1 MKKTLSV
8 ILLLLV
14 AVTCV
19 FAGCG
24 SPSGTKNSSG
34 FSKFEKLYEAVI
46 AEDYEAPTKLTIA
59 TTLEK
64 SGKVSQEAVYNYDN
78 EANFAGA
85 EITYHHSDGKQYVN
99 KLYNLVTEIEGKES
113 VVAATMERFN
123 AEKNYARTG
132 LYKSFK
138 VLHEGDDCET
148 VFADYDLDANQYIAD
163 LYKAIIDA
171 KEEKT
176 ATVKVTA
183 GEGENDFTIEA
194 ITEDEKT
201 SCTITIVNGLVAEY
215 THTYPISIRASY
227 TMKKVFTWGSAS
239 VELPKNIET
248 WMDCVYDFGDD
259 YFYLHSCEEEG
270 CLNSA
275 RQESLNT
282 YADVFVYSLDE
293 AKVAEI
299 DAHYEAMEAHLA
311 SVEAYDETKHG
322 FVKDSALYVANK
334 AFERDFY
341 DVYGDYLEF
350 VTGQYQVAYILYC
363 VNASEEN
370 TANNT
375 FVDEY
380 RTAMIA
386 DYYRLYKLIY
396 DTQYREYFFSEE
408 DGWTEE
414 DIQIALEYSNQYAD
428 ETIEQIQNRIT
439 EIETEYRALSN
450 TSGQVVVDLYNEF
463 VSLKNQYAQIKGY
476 DNYMEYAYKN
486 EHDRAYTPDETNTM
500 RSFVKKYFSAAASTM
515 LESYRKAAAAE
526 ATGKDKEYLNALN
539 SASMFGSDIATT
551 AIGDYFKTLKSS
563 AHGQEIDYYEKAN
576 ELFKN
581 GNYFKGT
588 SHEGAYGWY
597 VDYAKTGIL
606 YFGPGYNGAFTFVHE
621 FGHYYNYCYNP
632 AISISTDVAEIHSQ
646 GNEMLFLSFLK
657 NWIPKSGN
665 GLYDALVYS
674 NMYSAFANTLISTCV
689 DEFEYIVYSGKY
701 SDGTP
706 YDSNIKSYDELF
718 TEIAA
723 TYGLAELGV
732 NDYWRLV
739 CIESPCYYIAYA
751 MSMIPSLELYVTA
764 ENEGLEAAKEKYFK
778 LYAFTESEELTAS
791 YEDGSVYVTAGF
803 ADILEYAGLSST
815 FEEDVYKKIAS
826 AFKLKA
832 VVDKEE

>member
-1 MKKTLSV
+1 
-8 ILLLLV
+8 
-14 AVTCV
+14 
-19 FAGCG
+19 
-24 SPSGTKNSSG
+24 
-34 FSKFEKLYEAVI
+34 
-46 AEDYEAPTKLTIA
+46 
-59 TTLEK
+59 
-64 SGKVSQEAVYNYDN
+64 
-78 EANFAGA
+78 
-85 EITYHHSDGKQYVN
+85 
-99 KLYNLVTEIEGKES
+99 
-113 VVAATMERFN
+113 
-123 AEKNYARTG
+123 
-132 LYKSFK
+132 
-138 VLHEGDDCET
+138 
-148 VFADYDLDANQYIAD
+148 
-163 LYKAIIDA
+163 
-171 KEEKT
+171 
-176 ATVKVTA
+176 
-183 GEGENDFTIEA
+183 GENDFTIEA

-201 SCTITIVNGLVAEY
+201 SCTITIVDGLVAEY

-282 YADVFVYSLDE
+282 YADVFVYQLDE

-311 SVEAYDETKHG
+311 SVEPYDETKHG

-363 VNASEEN
+363 VKASEEN

-414 DIQIALEYSNQYAD
+414 EIQIALEYSNQYAD
-428 ETIEQIQNRIT
+428 ETIEQIQNRLT

-450 TSGQVVVDLYNEF
+450 ISGENVDALYREF
-463 VSLKNQYAQIKGY
+463 VSLKNQYAQIKGF
-476 DNYMEYAYKN
+476 DNYMEYAYMY
-486 EHDRAYTPDETNTM
+486 EHDRAYTPEETNTM
-500 RSFVKKYFSAAASTM
+500 RNYVKQYFNKAAST
-515 LESYRKAAAAE
+515 LRSRAQNASGAYSNS
-526 ATGKDKEYLNALN
+526 TTKDKLYYD
-539 SASMFGSDIATT
+539 SFSGDSIFGSDIATQ
-551 AIGDYFKTLKSS
+551 AIGDYFKTMTSS
-563 AHGQEIDYYEKAN
+563 AHGKEINYYNTAN

-588 SHEGAYGWY
+588 SHRGAYGWY
-597 VDYAKTGIL
+597 VDYAGTGIL

-621 FGHYYNYCYNP
+621 FGHYHNYCYNP
-632 AISISTDVAEIHSQ
+632 GVSISTDVAEIHSQ
-646 GNEMLFLSFLK
+646 GNEMIFLSYLR
-657 NWIPKSGN
+657 NWIPAGGN
-665 GLYDALVYS
+665 ALYDAIIYS
-674 NMYSAFANTLISTCV
+674 NLYSSFANTLISTCV
-689 DEFEYIVYSGKY
+689 DEFEYVVYSGKY

-706 YDSNIKSYDELF
+706 YDNATKSYDVLF
-718 TEIAA
+718 AEIAES
-723 TYGLAELGV
+723 YGLADLGV
-732 NDYWRLV
+732 NDYWRRV

-751 MSMIPSLELYVTA
+751 MSMIPSLELYAIA

-778 LYAFTESEELTAS
+778 LYAFTENEELAHR

-803 ADILEYAGLSST
+803 TEILEYAGLSST
-815 FEEDVYKKIAS
+815 FEEEIYSMLANTFALNAGTS
-826 AFKLKA
+826 N
-832 VVDKEE
+832 

>member
-24 SPSGTKNSSG
+24 NPSGTKNSSG

-59 TTLEK
+59 TSLQK
-64 SGKVSQEAVYNYDN
+64 GKKISSTAVYNYDN
-78 EANFAGA
+78 DEDFSGA
-85 EITYHHSDGKQYVN
+85 EITYYHSDGKEYVN

-113 VVAATMERFN
+113 VVAATMELYN
-123 AEKNYARTG
+123 AERLSPRAT

-171 KEEKT
+171 KEERT

-183 GEGENDFTIEA
+183 GENENDFTIEA
-194 ITEDEKT
+194 TADEDDA
-201 SCTITIVNGLVAEY
+201 SCIITIVNGLVTEY
-215 THTYPISIRASY
+215 THNYKKGSY
-227 TMKKVFTWGSAS
+227 TYVSTKVFTWGSAS

-248 WMDCVYDFGDD
+248 WMDCIYDFGDD

-270 CLNSA
+270 CNNSA

-282 YADVFVYSLDE
+282 YKDVFVYSLDE

-299 DAHYEAMEAHLA
+299 EAHYEAMEAHLA

-322 FVKDSALYVANK
+322 FVKGSALYDANK
-334 AFERDFY
+334 EFEHTYF
-341 DVYGDYLEF
+341 DVYGDYLDYI
-350 VTGQYQVAYILYC
+350 TGQYQIAYILYC
-363 VNASEEN
+363 VNDNEEN

-375 FVDEY
+375 FVDEF
-380 RTAMIA
+380 RTAMVA

-414 DIQIALEYSNQYAD
+414 DIQIALEYSAQYAD
-428 ETIEQIQNRIT
+428 ETIERIQNRIT
-439 EIETEYRALSN
+439 EIETEYRTILNPGASER
-450 TSGQVVVDLYNEF
+450 VVELYTEF

-486 EHDRAYTPDETNTM
+486 EHDRAYTPEETNVM
-500 RSFVKKYFSAAASTM
+500 REHVKEHFAGAVSKMLDGYRSETSGTVTNKAQEYF
-515 LESYRKAAAAE
+515 
-526 ATGKDKEYLNALN
+526 NAL
-539 SASMFGSDIATT
+539 SDRSIFSSEIALQ
-551 AIGDYFKTLKSS
+551 AIGDYFKTMTSS
-563 AHGQEIDYYEKAN
+563 AHGKEINYYNTAN

-581 GNYFKGT
+581 GNYFRG
-588 SHEGAYGWY
+588 SSYEGAYGWY
-597 VDYAKTGIL
+597 VGIANTGIL
-606 YFGPGYNGAFTFVHE
+606 YFGPGYDGAFTFVHE
-621 FGHYYNYCYNP
+621 FGHYHNYCYNP
-632 AISISTDVAEIHSQ
+632 SIDVSTDVAEIHSQ
-646 GNEMLFLSFLK
+646 GNEMIFLSYLDE
-657 NWIPKSGN
+657 WLPSSARS
-665 GLYDALVYS
+665 LYKALIYY
-674 NMYSAFANTLISTCV
+674 NMYSAFANTLISTAV
-689 DEFEYIVYSGKY
+689 DEFEYVVYSGKY

-706 YDSNIKSYDELF
+706 YDSSVKSYDELF
-718 TEIAA
+718 NEIIAD
-723 TYGLAELGV
+723 YGLGDLGV
-732 NDYWRLV
+732 SDYWRRV

-778 LYAFTESEELTAS
+778 LYAFTESEELTAR

-803 ADILEYAGLSST
+803 VDVLEYAGLSST
-815 FEEDVYKKIAS
+815 FEEDVYIRIA
-826 AFKLKA
+826 AQLLN
-832 VVDKEE
+832 